1 MGEEAPPPRII
12 TSCLSNINAFFRVS
26 NPKIF
31 HLFII
36 SGTATFLL
44 GTAMIIEWFHHGQHH
59 PGYRWMVY
67 FAPSIIVFPII
78 MLIICLVS
86 AQILVKKGED
96 NKHSSQVVDRSNSGQ
111 SSSSETKKAKRLKI
125 QDGLV
130 LFELVDTSTD
140 EEALIVQVGEQGY
153 CMGRYTNL
161 DLIRS
166 LSCQFSTS
174 VGPNKKRKMKRW
186 MSF

>member
-1 MGEEAPPPRII
+1 MGEAPPPCRII
-12 TSCLSNINAFFRVS
+12 TSCLSNINAFFRIS

-36 SGTATFLL
+36 SSTATFLL
-44 GTAMIIEWFHHGQHH
+44 GTAMIIEWFYHGQHH
-59 PGYRWMVY
+59 PGYRWIVY
-67 FAPSIIVFPII
+67 FAPSIVVFPII
-78 MLIICLVS
+78 MLIVCLVS

-96 NKHSSQVVDRSNSGQ
+96 KHSSPVVDRSNSGQ
-111 SSSSETKKAKRLKI
+111 SSSSSETKKTKRLKI
-125 QDGLV
+125 QDGEV

-140 EEALIVQVGEQGY
+140 DEEAIVQVGEQG

-161 DLIRS
+161 DLRRS
-166 LSCQFSTS
+166 RSCQLSTS
-174 VGPNKKRKMKRW
+174 VVPNKKSKMKRW